1 MKTFVTKKNDIE
13 RKWYLIDAKD
23 VILGKVA
30 VMAADIL
37 RGKNKAI
44 FSPAVDAGDFV
55 IIINAGKV
63 KVTGGKEE
71 KKKYYNY
78 SGYPSGMRELSFN
91 ELKEKDSRK
100 IIIHAVKGMLPK
112 NKLAQEIIK
121 KLKVFKDEEHNHTA
135 QQPEEIKIIKL

>member
-1 MKTFVTKKNDIE
+1 MKTFVTKKKDIE
-13 RKWYLIDAKD
+13 RKWYLIDAKN

-30 VMAADIL
+30 VKAADVL

-55 IIINAGKV
+55 IIVNADKV

-78 SGYPSGMRELSFN
+78 SGYPGGMRELSFN
-91 ELKEKDSRK
+91 EMMDRDSRK
-100 IIIHAVKGMLPK
+100 VLTLAIKGMLPK
-112 NKLAQEIIK
+112 NKLATEIIK
-121 KLKVFKDEEHNHTA
+121 KLKIYKNEEHNHEA
-135 QQPEEIKIIKL
+135 QQPEEIEIS